1 MCGIAGCIAPPGR
14 APDRGALERMATAI
28 HHRGPDDSGIAVCG
42 QTGFVHT
49 RLAIVD
55 PSTAG
60 HQPMRSPGGRLLIS
74 YNGEIYNHAELR
86 TQLPPAPY
94 RSGTDTETL
103 LHALETWGEDAIAR
117 CNGLWAYAVLD
128 EQAGRVMLVRDR
140 FGVKPL
146 YVARHAGALWFAS
159 EIRALLA
166 AGVPR
171 RGRSDVL
178 QHFLRI
184 GWAGGAQTPIE
195 GIDRV
200 RPGSLLAVDLVDLA
214 TEERRWY
221 RVEQAVDPALA
232 ERLARASHEELVDQV
247 EEALRISVRRRLMS
261 DVPLGTMCSGGLDS
275 SIVTAL
281 AAQESAGTFHA
292 FNASLVDRPDEDESA
307 WAQRVA
313 QHTGS
318 ELHTAPVD
326 GATWRTTLVDAV
338 FHNEYPLTH
347 ESTGPM
353 GEIARVARREG
364 VKVLLSGEGAD
375 ELFGGYPWRRAA
387 AHRAFD
393 MPALR
398 RVAARMLRRRAPA
411 ETLAAPRG
419 PGAASNRFDDD
430 VEEQAFEAYA
440 HHRKPRRTVE
450 AGLLAELSQYL
461 PHLLNRQDKSTMQHS
476 IETREPF
483 LDPELVALA
492 VNLSLERR
500 VRPERKALLRD
511 VALRHIPEEIVRRP
525 KVGFGFDVR
534 GYIEPAAR
542 PEFLHAGRL
551 AEMFGLEPA
560 VMAEV
565 AATAQSHGTLLLWTG
580 EIWTRLFLEGA
591 SREQVEGALWRTG

>member
-1 MCGIAGCIAPPGR
+1 MCGIAGCITPPGR
-14 APDRGALERMATAI
+14 VPDRGALERMATAI
-28 HHRGPDDSGIAVCG
+28 THRGPDDSGIEICG
-42 QTGFVHT
+42 QVGFVHT

-55 PSTAG
+55 PSPAG
-60 HQPMRSPGGRLLIS
+60 HQPMRSPGGRLLIT

-94 RSGTDTETL
+94 CSGTDTETL
-103 LHALETWGEDAIAR
+103 LHALETWGEEAIPR

-128 EQAGRVMLVRDR
+128 ERAGRVLLVRDR

-171 RGRSDVL
+171 QARSDVL
-178 QHFLRI
+178 QHFLQI

-200 RPGSLLAVDLVDLA
+200 RPGSRLAVDLEDLS
-214 TEERRWY
+214 TDERRWY
-221 RVEQAVDPALA
+221 RVEDAVDPGLG
-232 ERLARASHEELVDQV
+232 ERLKRASRKELVDQV
-247 EEALRISVRRRLMS
+247 EQALRISVRRRLMS

-281 AAQESAGTFHA
+281 AAQETAGTFHA
-292 FNASLVDRPDEDESA
+292 FNASLVDRPAEDESA
-307 WAQRVA
+307 WAQKVA
-313 QHTGS
+313 RHTGC

-326 GATWRTTLVDAV
+326 GATWRSTLVDAV

-353 GEIARVARREG
+353 GEIARVARHEG

-375 ELFGGYPWRRAA
+375 ELFGGYPWRRTA
-387 AHRAFD
+387 AHRAFNA
-393 MPALR
+393 PALR
-398 RVAARMLRRRAPA
+398 RAAARVLRRRAAA

-419 PGAASNRFDDD
+419 PGVSSNRFDDE
-430 VEEQAFEAYA
+430 VEDQAFGTYA
-440 HHRKPRRTVE
+440 HHGDPRRTVE

-492 VNLSLERR
+492 VNLPLERR

-551 AEMFGLEPA
+551 TEMFEMEPA
-560 VMAEV
+560 AMAEV
-565 AATAQSHGTLLLWTG
+565 AAAAQSHGTLLLWTG
-580 EIWTRLFLEGA
+580 EIWARLFLDGA
-591 SREQVEGALWRTG
+591 SRGEVADALWRSA